1 MLQDC
6 SRLGVSTRGL
16 LQAQE
21 LRLEGTP
28 RFLAIGQVSALPTIR
43 VLSPFP
49 ARSGPLRRVC
59 TPLLQLVLLAARRR
73 DATDERASGFAA
85 GGTSFFWE
93 YDPV

>member
-1 MLQDC
+1 MPQDC
-6 SRLGVSTRGL
+6 SRLAVSTRRL

-28 RFLAIGQVSALPTIR
+28 RFLAIGQVSALPPIR
-43 VLSPFP
+43 VLRPFP

-59 TPLLQLVLLAARRR
+59 TPLLQPVLLAARRR
-73 DATDERASGFAA
+73 DRTDERASGFAA

-93 YDPV
+93 YDPI